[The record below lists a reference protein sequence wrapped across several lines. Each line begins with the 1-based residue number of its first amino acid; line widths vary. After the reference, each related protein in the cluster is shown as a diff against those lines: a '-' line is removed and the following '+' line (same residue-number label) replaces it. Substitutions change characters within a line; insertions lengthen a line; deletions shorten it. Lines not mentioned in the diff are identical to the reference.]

1 MHYILIEYV
10 KNYGLIKRNRSA
22 ILIVNEVN
30 TERLDFDCKPATN

>member
-10 KNYGLIKRNRSA
+10 KNYGPIKTNISA
-22 ILIVNEVN
+22 ILIVNEGH